1 MQKKSQ
7 KYGMLPKIDITH
19 IHIKEIHKK
28 EMEHMDVKAD
38 MYSVLYTCM

>member
-7 KYGMLPKIDITH
+7 KYGMLPKIDITYTYQ
-19 IHIKEIHKK
+19 KNSHKK